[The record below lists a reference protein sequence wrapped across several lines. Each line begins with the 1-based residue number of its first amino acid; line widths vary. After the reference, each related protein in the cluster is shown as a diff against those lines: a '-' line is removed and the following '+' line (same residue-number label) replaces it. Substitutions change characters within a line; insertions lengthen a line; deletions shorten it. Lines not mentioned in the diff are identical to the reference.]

1 MTAGPAQRS
10 VRRPARGTRPANRRQ
25 LIVAAAADL
34 FSRSGYAGVG
44 MGDVAEAVAI
54 GPSAL
59 YRHFRGKQDL
69 LAAVVGGALTTLGD
83 AITAAENDQ
92 SSDVAATLAAVVLR
106 HRGAGVL
113 WQREARQLAGGDRA
127 KFRAAVEQIA
137 SRFAALIRARRPGLG
152 AREADLLAWSGLA
165 VATSVS
171 LHSLVL
177 PEPEFTTLLGGLIA
191 TVVDTPIQLPP
202 SPPAQSPKT
211 RSLRTHSR
219 REAILSEATKLFAAN
234 GFAGVSTEDIGEAVG
249 ISGPSVYNHFAAK
262 SDILVAAMLRGDE
275 WLRID
280 MHRAFAV
287 ASDPRDGLN
296 RLLGSYCAFVLDN
309 PHLVQVLVSEAE
321 HLPEPQRHRTRAAQY
336 AYIAEWV
343 GLLREVHPQWDAV
356 RARIRVQA
364 VQTMMN
370 DIALTRSLRHRGGF
384 DSALVAIGTELL
396 GLATADRDRTNQ
408 AGC

>member
-1 MTAGPAQRS
+1 MTAGPSERS
-10 VRRPARGTRPANRRQ
+10 VARPARGIRPANRRQ
-25 LIVAAAADL
+25 LIIDAAGDL
-34 FSRSGYAGVG
+34 LSRKGYAAVG

-69 LAAVVGGALTTLGD
+69 LAAVVGDALNTLDD
-83 AITAAENDQ
+83 AITVAENER
-92 SSDVAATLAAVVLR
+92 SSDVATALAEVVLR

-113 WQREARQLAGGDRA
+113 WQREARQLSAGDRT
-127 KFRAAVEQIA
+127 KFRAAVGEIA
-137 SRFAALIRARRPGLG
+137 ARFAALIRARRPGLG
-152 AREADLLAWSGLA
+152 AVEADLLAWSGLA

-171 LHSLVL
+171 YHSLAL
-177 PEPEFTTLLGGLIA
+177 PEPEFTTFLSGLIVIVLDA
-191 TVVDTPIQLPP
+191 PIQLPP
-202 SPPAQSPKT
+202 SPPAKCPATST
-211 RSLRTHSR
+211 LRTQSR
-219 REAILSEATKLFAAN
+219 REAILTEATKLFAAN
-234 GFAGVSTEDIGEAVG
+234 GFAGVSTEDIGGSVG

-275 WLRID
+275 WLRMD
-280 MHRAFAV
+280 MHRAFAQ
-287 ASDPRDGLN
+287 ASDARDGLN

-309 PHLVQVLVSEAE
+309 PHLIQVLVSEAG

-343 GLLREVHPQWDAV
+343 GLVREVHPQWEAV

-370 DIALTRSLRHRGGF
+370 DIALTPALRTHAGVE
-384 DSALVAIGTELL
+384 SALVTIGTEI
-396 GLATADRDRTNQ
+396 LATADGTRVR
-408 AGC
+408 

>member
-1 MTAGPAQRS
+1 MTAGPSERS
-10 VRRPARGTRPANRRQ
+10 VARPARGTRPANRRQ
-25 LIVAAAADL
+25 LILDAATDL
-34 FSRSGYAGVG
+34 FSRKGYAAVA

-69 LAAVVGGALTTLGD
+69 LAAVVGDALSTLDD
-83 AITAAENDQ
+83 AITVAENEP
-92 SSDVAATLAAVVLR
+92 SSDVAAKLATIVLR
-106 HRGAGVL
+106 HRRVGVL
-113 WQREARQLAGGDRA
+113 WQREARQLSAGDRV

-152 AREADLLAWSGLA
+152 AVEADLLAWSGLA

-171 LHSLVL
+171 YHSLVL
-177 PEPEFTTLLGGLIA
+177 PEPEFTTLLGGLIT
-191 TVVDTPIQLPP
+191 TVVDAPIHLAP
-202 SPPAQSPKT
+202 SPSTQSPKKRT
-211 RSLRTHSR
+211 LRTQSR
-219 REAILSEATKLFAAN
+219 REAILTEATKLFAAN
-234 GFAGVSTEDIGEAVG
+234 GFAGVSTEDIGGSVG

-275 WLRID
+275 WLRMD
-280 MHRAFAV
+280 MHRAFAQ
-287 ASDPRDGLN
+287 ASDARDGLN

-309 PHLVQVLVSEAE
+309 PHLIQVLVSEAG
-321 HLPEPQRHRTRAAQY
+321 HLPEPERHRTRAAQY

-343 GLLREVHPQWDAV
+343 SLVREVQPQWDAV

-370 DIALTRSLRHRGGF
+370 DIALTPALRTHPGVE
-384 DSALVAIGTELL
+384 SALVTIGTEI
-396 GLATADRDRTNQ
+396 LATADGTRVR
-408 AGC
+408 

>member
-1 MTAGPAQRS
+1 MTAGPAERS
-10 VRRPARGTRPANRRQ
+10 VGRPARGTRPANRRQ
-25 LIVAAAADL
+25 LIVAAAAEL
-34 FSRSGYAGVG
+34 FSRKGYAGVG

-59 YRHFRGKQDL
+59 YRHFRSKQDL
-69 LAAVVGGALTTLGD
+69 LAAVVGAALKTLDD
-83 AITAAENDQ
+83 AIAVAENDQ
-92 SSDVAATLAAVVLR
+92 SSDVAATVAAVVLR

-113 WQREARQLAGGDRA
+113 WQREARQLSGADRA
-127 KFRAAVEQIA
+127 KFRAAVEQLA

-152 AREADLLAWSGLA
+152 ASEADLLAWSGLA

-177 PEPEFTTLLGGLIA
+177 PEPEFSTLLGALIG
-191 TVVDTPIQLPP
+191 TVLDSAIQLPT
-202 SPPAQSPKT
+202 SPPARSPMAG
-211 RSLRTHSR
+211 SLRTQSR
-219 REAILSEATKLFAAN
+219 REAILTEATKLFAAK
-234 GFAGVSTEDIGEAVG
+234 GFAGVSTEDIGAAVG

-275 WLRID
+275 WLRMD
-280 MHRAFAV
+280 MHRVFAA
-287 ASDPRDGLN
+287 ASDARDGLN
-296 RLLGSYCAFVLDN
+296 RLLGSYCAFVVDN

-321 HLPEPQRHRTRAAQY
+321 HLPEPQRHRTRAAQH

-343 GLLREVHPQWDAV
+343 GLLRAVHPQWDAV

-370 DIALTRSLRHRGGF
+370 DIALTPSLRNRDGV
-384 DSALVAIGTELL
+384 DSALVSIGTELF
-396 GLATADRDRTNQ
+396 ATADGGLAR
-408 AGC
+408 

>member
-1 MTAGPAQRS
+1 VA
-10 VRRPARGTRPANRRQ
+10 RPARGTRPANRRQ
-25 LIVAAAADL
+25 LIVDAATDL
-34 FSRSGYAGVG
+34 FSRKGYAAVG

-69 LAAVVGGALTTLGD
+69 LAAVVGDALNTLDD
-83 AITAAENDQ
+83 AITVAENER
-92 SSDVAATLAAVVLR
+92 SSDVAAKLAAIVLR
-106 HRGAGVL
+106 HRGVGVL
-113 WQREARQLAGGDRA
+113 WQREARQLSAGDRV

-152 AREADLLAWSGLA
+152 AVEADLLAWSGLA

-171 LHSLVL
+171 YHGLVL

-191 TVVDTPIQLPP
+191 TVVDAPIQLPP
-202 SPPAQSPKT
+202 SPPAKRPKT
-211 RSLRTHSR
+211 RTLRTQSR
-219 REAILSEATKLFAAN
+219 REAILTEATKLFAVN
-234 GFAGVSTEDIGEAVG
+234 GFAGVSTEDIGGSVG
-249 ISGPSVYNHFAAK
+249 ISGPSVYNHFGAK

-275 WLRID
+275 WLRMD
-280 MHRAFAV
+280 MHRAFAQ
-287 ASDPRDGLN
+287 ASDARDGLN

-309 PHLVQVLVSEAE
+309 PHLIQVLVSEAG
-321 HLPEPQRHRTRAAQY
+321 HLPEPERHRTRAAQY

-343 GLLREVHPQWDAV
+343 SLVREVHPQWDAV

-370 DIALTRSLRHRGGF
+370 DIALTRSLRNRAGV

-396 GLATADRDRTNQ
+396 ATADGTGVR
-408 AGC
+408 